1 MTRRAANRGQEMSH
15 DVRDRLTGLTRQSSS
30 IGPVDEGA
38 APAEAALKIQANI

>member
-30 IGPVDEGA
+30 A
-38 APAEAALKIQANI
+38 APTDEEENNKAE